1 MAKDLNVCQIVH
13 DLEAEKCASV
23 QNEVKGRD
31 SKRDGSLYGAASRR
45 VPQEESLAIQ
55 VRGQELGTRIGDK
68 NWRTKAGGQECPPYT
83 YNVTAYGGTMRMKVA
98 AVWLLVLLRMV
109 VHAQQAWLSK
119 TVKKYV
125 RVNAPKVIL
134 AQVRVMDGTGK
145 PAVDDQNIV
154 IEGGK
159 IAAVQAGSDVTV
171 ATGTTVM
178 DLRGYSVMPGIVGMH
193 NHLFYIARPNFGAD
207 WSSEPPVVAPQMTF
221 SAPRLYLAGG
231 VTTMRTTGS
240 VETYADLN
248 LKHEID
254 RGELPGPHIYVTGP
268 YLEGSHSYFLQMHWL
283 SSADEARQFVDY
295 WADRGVTSFKA
306 YMNITRAELKAAVE
320 EAHKRGIK
328 VTGHLCS
335 VTYKEAAELGID
347 DLEHGFFV
355 NTQLDSNK
363 KLDVCSQSEGD
374 ETLAHMD
381 PSTPE
386 AKDLI
391 NTLISHHVAITS
403 TLPVFEGDLGGGRPL
418 VQQQALEAM
427 SPQSREDFFLLRQR
441 PASASAPKIDPALL
455 WKHDLEL
462 ERAFV
467 TAGGLLLAGPDP
479 TGRGDVLPGFGDQ
492 RQIEL
497 LVEGGFSPMEAI
509 KIATLN
515 GAVYMGKDKQ
525 IGSIAAGKNA
535 DLVVIKGDPSKQISD
550 VENVEIVF
558 KDGVGYDS
566 RKLLDSVRGR
576 YGQY

>member
-1 MAKDLNVCQIVH
+1 
-13 DLEAEKCASV
+13 
-23 QNEVKGRD
+23 
-31 SKRDGSLYGAASRR
+31 
-45 VPQEESLAIQ
+45 
-55 VRGQELGTRIGDK
+55 
-68 NWRTKAGGQECPPYT
+68 
-83 YNVTAYGGTMRMKVA
+83 MRMKIS
-98 AVWLLVLLRMV
+98 AVSLFVLFSMFV
-109 VHAQQAWLSK
+109 QAQQATLSK
-119 TVKKYV
+119 TVQKYI

-134 AQVRVMDGTGK
+134 AHVRVIDGTGK
-145 PAVDDQNIV
+145 PAVDDQNVV
-154 IEGGK
+154 IEGGT
-159 IAAVQAGSDVTV
+159 IVAVQAGADV
-171 ATGTTVM
+171 AAAAGTTVM
-178 DLRGYSVMPGIVGMH
+178 NLHGYTVIPGIVGMH

-207 WSSEPPVVAPQMTF
+207 WNSEPPIVAPQMSV

-254 RGELPGPHIYVTGP
+254 RGELPGPHIDVTGP

-306 YMNITRAELKAAVE
+306 YMNITRAELKAAVDA
-320 EAHKRGIK
+320 AHKRGIK

-355 NTQLDSNK
+355 NTQLDPGK
-363 KLDVCSQSEGD
+363 KPDECSDSEGD
-374 ETLAHMD
+374 ATLEHMD
-381 PSTPE
+381 ASGPE

-391 NTLISHHVAITS
+391 ETLVKHHVAITS
-403 TLPVFEGDLGGGRPL
+403 TLPVFEGGIAGRPPL
-418 VQQQALEAM
+418 RQAVLDAM
-427 SPQSREDFFLLRQR
+427 SPQAREAYLYMRIR
-441 PASASAPKIDPALL
+441 PASKTPARDGAMLL
-455 WKHDLEL
+455 KRDMEM

-467 TAGGLLLAGPDP
+467 AAGGLLIAGPDP
-479 TGRGDVLPGFGDQ
+479 TGNGGVVPGFGDQ
-492 RQIEL
+492 REIEL
-497 LVEGGFSPMEAI
+497 LVEAGFSPVEAI

-515 GAVYMGKDKQ
+515 GAVYLGRQDQ

-535 DLVVIKGDPSKQISD
+535 DLVVVKGDPSTKISD

-558 KDGVGYDS
+558 KDGIGYDS
-566 RKLLDSVRGR
+566 QKLLESVKGR